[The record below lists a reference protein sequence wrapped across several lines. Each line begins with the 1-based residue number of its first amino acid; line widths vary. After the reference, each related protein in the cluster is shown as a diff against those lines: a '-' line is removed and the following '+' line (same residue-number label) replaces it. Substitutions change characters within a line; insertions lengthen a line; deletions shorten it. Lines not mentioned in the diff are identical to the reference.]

1 MERGDREVFLEEIET
16 EMGLAKKQLWSW
28 RRALPVGGHAC
39 KGPEWDEPGAG
50 SLAGLCKGVVEGIPD
65 GGICRAAV
73 FQFVHH
79 CI

>member
-1 MERGDREVFLEEIET
+1 MERGGREGFLEEIET

-28 RRALPVGGHAC
+28 RRALLVGGHAC
-39 KGPEWDEPGAG
+39 KGPERDEPGGG
-50 SLAGLCKGVVEGIPD
+50 SLAGLCGLCEGAVGRIPD
-65 GGICRAAV
+65 GGV